1 MDDAVYGPGRAFRY
15 AWAMVRTA
23 VPLILSLAATACNI
37 VPSRVPLGEMFP
49 SGVARSLDGHEVRF
63 PDALAEGP
71 IVLTIAYEN
80 DADRDAERWL
90 EALAERKLAI
100 RGFRMH
106 VTPGTLGILLSPLI
120 DAGERDAAG
129 ESGRGNALVAY
140 GDLADRIATQTGMGK
155 AEFARVLLVRT
166 DGTIAWFC
174 DTGFAPDRIDDLAAA
189 IVNGPR

>member
-1 MDDAVYGPGRAFRY
+1 
-15 AWAMVRTA
+15 MVRIA
-23 VPLILSLAATACNI
+23 VPLLLALAATACNI
-37 VPSRVPLGEMFP
+37 VPSRVPLGEKFP
-49 SGVARSLDGHEVRF
+49 NGTARSLDGTEVRF
-63 PDALAEGP
+63 PETLAAGP
-71 IVLTIAYEN
+71 VVLAIAYEN

-129 ESGRGNALVAY
+129 ESGRGNALFAY

-174 DTGFAPDRIDDLAAA
+174 DTGFAPDRVEDLAAA